1 MTSMSVFTFIDYP
14 RRWIRSLYDWTMH
27 WAETPQSMIAL
38 LLIAFAESSVFPIPP
53 DVLLIAIVA
62 ANPSRWL
69 QAATLCAMGS
79 LLGAALGYAIG
90 NVFMAAAGQPIID
103 FYHAQEHWN
112 TVVQMYTGSWGVWFL
127 AAAAFSPIPF
137 KVATIAAG
145 ATGMSF
151 WPFLFVSL
159 LGRSA
164 RFYLVASLLRVFGAP
179 IRHTIERHFDVAAL
193 LFVFLLVGGFV
204 AIRFF

>member
-1 MTSMSVFTFIDYP
+1 MTGMSVFTLIDYP

-62 ANPSRWL
+62 ANPSRWI
-69 QAATLCAMGS
+69 QAATLCATGS

-112 TVVQMYTGSWGVWFL
+112 TVVQMYTGAWGVWFL

-164 RFYLVASLLRVFGAP
+164 RFYLVAALLRVFGAP
-179 IRHTIERHFDVAAL
+179 IRQTIERHFDVAAL
-193 LFVFLLVGGFV
+193 LFAFLLVGGFV